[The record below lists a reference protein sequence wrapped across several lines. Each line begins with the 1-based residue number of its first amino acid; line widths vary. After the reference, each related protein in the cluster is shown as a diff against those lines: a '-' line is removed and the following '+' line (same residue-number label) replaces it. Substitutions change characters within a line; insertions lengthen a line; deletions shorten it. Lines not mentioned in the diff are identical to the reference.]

1 MSLISE
7 NQDESLNNF
16 KNIKNNTN
24 IKIMKCLNELFSEN
38 GLKNNIGNYSLL
50 SIILS
55 VIVCLIYFIL
65 KGFNIFNNIIDK
77 NICENKDINV
87 INNNYSNFL
96 YF

>member
-7 NQDESLNNF
+7 NKDESLNNF
-16 KNIKNNTN
+16 RNIKNNTN
-24 IKIMKCLNELFSEN
+24 IKIIKCLNELFSEN

-55 VIVCLIYFIL
+55 ILICVIYFIL

-77 NICENKDINV
+77 NIIKNKDIKQ
-87 INNNYSNFL
+87 
-96 YF
+96 